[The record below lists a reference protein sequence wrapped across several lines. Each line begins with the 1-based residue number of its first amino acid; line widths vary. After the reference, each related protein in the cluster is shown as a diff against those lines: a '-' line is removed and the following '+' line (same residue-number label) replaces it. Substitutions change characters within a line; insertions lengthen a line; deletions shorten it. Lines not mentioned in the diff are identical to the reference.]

1 MCKKAFLCWQ
11 WPTIA
16 LLLWQLFLEPGSA
29 AQDGLKGC
37 DNTSSRDSR
46 DSGVLNTASQ
56 LTSAHDDDGGDDDVC
71 LDVTLMSLSLSLVAL
86 GKVWLVVLTPLPSPP
101 LVIDQLR
108 PH

>member
-1 MCKKAFLCWQ
+1 MA
-11 WPTIA
+11 TV
-16 LLLWQLFLEPGSA
+16 PGTRQRSA
-29 AQDGLKGC
+29 GLKGC

-46 DSGVLNTASQ
+46 DSGALDTASQ
-56 LTSAHDDDGGDDDVC
+56 LTSAHDDDGGDADVC